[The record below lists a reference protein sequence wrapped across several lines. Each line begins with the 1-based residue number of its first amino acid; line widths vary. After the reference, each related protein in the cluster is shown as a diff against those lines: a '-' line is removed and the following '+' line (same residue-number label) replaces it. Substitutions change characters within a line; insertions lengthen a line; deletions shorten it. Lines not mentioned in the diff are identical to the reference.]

1 MQVSLS
7 AIGTLDALLEY
18 AKHYEEYQKH
28 QAEGFKKRPKE
39 PPRKPEGPQLFLFHS
54 GTVESL
60 RAPSREPSTSGSHWP
75 ASRSES
81 TRMPSGAARQPTCW
95 RTALIYE

>member
-28 QAEGFKKRPKE
+28 QAEGFKKRPKNRRE
-39 PPRKPEGPQLFLFHS
+39 SRRVRSLFLFHS

-81 TRMPSGAARQPTCW
+81 TRLPSGTARQPTW

>member
-28 QAEGFKKRPKE
+28 QAEGFKKRPKNRRE
-39 PPRKPEGPQLFLFHS
+39 SRRVRSLFLFHS
-54 GTVESL
+54 GTVESYAL
-60 RAPSREPSTSGSHWP
+60 HPENHPQVGHTGRHQEASQP
-75 ASRSES
+75 ACLQAQRGNPHGE
-81 TRMPSGAARQPTCW
+81 RR
-95 RTALIYE
+95 